1 MRTHQLKNMQLS
13 ENAFNWLKQKYQA
26 VDSMD
31 SETYRSFLSEDC
43 LLQFGNQPIVKD
55 NNEIIGGIKH
65 FWAAIGGLDHSF
77 VDVIGE
83 DHYIV
88 AEAMIDYT
96 RKDGKV
102 VIIPCVSIIERNEL
116 GLASNIRIFIDTAP
130 IFNNNQ
136 I

>member
-1 MRTHQLKNMQLS
+1 MRTHQLENMQLS
-13 ENAFNWLKQKYQA
+13 KNAFNWLKQKYQA

-31 SETYRSFLSEDC
+31 SEAYRSFLSEDC
-43 LLQFGNQPIVKD
+43 LLQFGNQPIVEC

-65 FWAAIGGLDHSF
+65 FWAAIDALDHSF
-77 VDVIGE
+77 INVLGE

-102 VIIPCVSIIERNEL
+102 VIIPCVSIIERNES
-116 GLASNIRIFIDTAP
+116 GLVSSIRIFIDTAP
-130 IFNNNQ
+130 IFNNN
-136 I
+136 